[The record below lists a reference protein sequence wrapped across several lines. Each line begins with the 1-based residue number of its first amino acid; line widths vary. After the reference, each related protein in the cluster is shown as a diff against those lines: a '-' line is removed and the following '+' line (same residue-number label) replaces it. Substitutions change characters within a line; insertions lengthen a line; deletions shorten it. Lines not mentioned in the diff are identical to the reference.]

1 MSAVDARWS
10 WMVMIILMMTRV
22 NYHTRCFDDDA
33 CDMWCV
39 QIFDAL
45 SAVTRKKAQ
54 YKNIIIHMGAET
66 GRINLQVG
74 AAHGRSPLQRRGVCL
89 PNQVTGRCGV

>member
-1 MSAVDARWS
+1 MTTRECRWVTVMTIRKRVARALG
-10 WMVMIILMMTRV
+10 VEC
-22 NYHTRCFDDDA
+22 HDDHDDDA

-54 YKNIIIHMGAET
+54 YKNIIEKYIFIFFHHSH
-66 GRINLQVG
+66 V
-74 AAHGRSPLQRRGVCL
+74 
-89 PNQVTGRCGV
+89 RC